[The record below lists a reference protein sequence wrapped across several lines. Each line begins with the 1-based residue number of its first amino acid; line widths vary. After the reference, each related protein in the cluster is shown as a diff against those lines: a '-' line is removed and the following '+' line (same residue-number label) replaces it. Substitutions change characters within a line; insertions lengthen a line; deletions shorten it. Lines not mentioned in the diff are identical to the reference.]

1 MTAAGGFLFIPR
13 YLLFV
18 FALSLHVKLFFC
30 LCPLRTL
37 HILFIVVV
45 YPIDHIGHFL
55 VHPPN
60 ETGYVCGE

>member
-1 MTAAGGFLFIPR
+1 MTAGGFLFIPR

-37 HILFIVVV
+37 HILFVVVV
-45 YPIDHIGHFL
+45 YHIAYIGHFL
-55 VHPPN
+55 VRPLDD
-60 ETGYVCGE
+60 TGYACRE